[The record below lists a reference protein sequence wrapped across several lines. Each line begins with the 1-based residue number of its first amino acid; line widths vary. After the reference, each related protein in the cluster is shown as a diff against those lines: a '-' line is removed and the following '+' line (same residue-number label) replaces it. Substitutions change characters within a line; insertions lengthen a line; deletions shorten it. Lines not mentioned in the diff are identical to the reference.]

1 MASGTPPVRA
11 LATAPA
17 RHGADL
23 LGVLLRLDP
32 ALTGALAARQR
43 GDATPPRALLDL
55 DLEPADSRFRRIA
68 EAYRL
73 SEVEVDLLLVVMA
86 PLLDARYG
94 ELFACVEEDMSRVRP
109 TVSVALAVLGLSP
122 AERLTARQLFD
133 PASTLVAGGLLR
145 LKDPPGMPDCPLP
158 LRELVVEDRIADYVL
173 GSDGVATD
181 LAGLVEVVPL
191 PAEACGADRLV
202 LPFAARR
209 RLDALCD
216 RPQPRCVLRGPQGSG
231 RQAVAQVLA
240 AAWGV
245 SYLLRVRTDRLARD
259 DPDRFAGQVRAVGR
273 EARLRGSATYW
284 DGFDVLLDDD
294 RVAPRDV
301 VLAELDRHE
310 HAFFSTSVAWPPGQL
325 PPAVELVLPPV
336 DAARRVLLWRRALA
350 ATGGVGPREDEI
362 EALAAAFQVGP
373 GTIGAAVAEATA
385 TGEAAAP
392 DLAAIVRRHGAAAM
406 AKEAERVDQP
416 FDWDDLV
423 IPPDRLQLLHAIGD
437 RIRHRALVHDRWA
450 FAAILG
456 RARGTAAL
464 FTGPSGTGKT
474 MAAGILA
481 RSLGLDLYR
490 VDLAGLV
497 SKYIGETE
505 KNLARVFAAAE
516 GTDAVLLFDEAD
528 ALFGKRTEVRD
539 AHDRYANLEVAYL
552 LQRIEQHD
560 GVVVLATNLRKNID
574 EAFLRRLT
582 FVVEFPLPDREHRRL
597 IWRRMFPPAAPLDP
611 ALDLDLLADHFELSG
626 GSIRNVA
633 VEAAFAAA
641 ASGRAIDP
649 DHVATA
655 LRHEHQ
661 KLGRVPPDL
670 LRIAGD
676 PGRTRTGLQAFSAGG
691 T

>member
-1 MASGTPPVRA
+1 MASGTHPVRA
-11 LATAPA
+11 LATAPP
-17 RHGADL
+17 RHVDAL
-23 LGVLLRLDP
+23 LGLLGRLDP
-32 ALTGALAARQR
+32 ALSSAVAARQR
-43 GDATPPRALLDL
+43 GEATPPRLLLDL

-68 EAYRL
+68 EVYRL
-73 SEVEVDLLLVVMA
+73 SQVELDLLLLGMA

-94 ELFACVEEDMSRVRP
+94 ELFACIEEDMSRVRP
-109 TVSVALAVLGLSP
+109 TVSMALAILGLTP
-122 AERLTARQLFD
+122 AERLAARRLFD
-133 PASTLVAGGLLR
+133 PTSRLVAGGLLR

-158 LRELVVEDRIADYVL
+158 LRELVVDDRVADYIL
-173 GSDGVATD
+173 GSDDVAAGLT
-181 LAGLVEVVPL
+181 GLVEVVSL
-191 PAEACGADRLV
+191 ATEACGADRLV

-209 RLDALCD
+209 RFDALRG

-245 SYLLRVRTDRLARD
+245 CDLLRVRTDRLAWD
-259 DPDRFAGQVRAVGR
+259 DRDRFAGQVRAVGR

-294 RVAPRDV
+294 RVALRDV
-301 VLAELDRHE
+301 VLAELVRHE
-310 HAFFSTSVAWPPGQL
+310 HAFFGTSVAWPPGQL

-336 DAARRVLLWRRALA
+336 DAAHRVLLWRRALDA
-350 ATGGVGPREDEI
+350 AGAVGHREDEI

-373 GTIGAAVAEATA
+373 GTIEAAVAEAAA

-406 AKEAERVDQP
+406 AKEAQRVDQP
-416 FDWDDLV
+416 FGWDDLV
-423 IPPDRLQLLHAIGD
+423 LPPDRLQLLHAIGD

-450 FAAILG
+450 FAATLG
-456 RARGTAAL
+456 QSRGTAAL

-481 RSLGLDLYR
+481 RFLGLDLYR

-505 KNLARVFAAAE
+505 KNLARVFAAAS

-539 AHDRYANLEVAYL
+539 AHDRYANVEVAYL

-574 EAFLRRLT
+574 EAFLRRLA
-582 FVVEFPLPDREHRRL
+582 FAVEFPLPDREHRRL

-611 ALDLDLLADHFELSG
+611 ALDLDLLADRFELSG

-641 ASGRAIDP
+641 ASGRVIGP

-661 KLGRVPPDL
+661 KLGRVTPDL
-670 LRIAGD
+670 LPVAAGRAPRLD
-676 PGRTRTGLQAFSAGG
+676 GSPLVGSG